1 LPSKGNDDSTATLMV
16 NFYENLWYEKKGA
29 SVALRDAQLSMLRRN
44 RAKYG
49 EGRPIDW
56 AAFVLSGY
64 WN

>member
-1 LPSKGNDDSTATLMV
+1 MV
-16 NFYENLWYEKKGA
+16 NFYENLCYEKKGA

-56 AAFVLSGY
+56 AAFVLSGN
-64 WN
+64 WD